1 LLKEVC
7 WIAHAGDMKLAQ
19 QPGAEVTLD
28 AEVGYHFGTGDRY
41 PENAPMGSA
50 GGTLY
55 LYFAIHQ
62 MPRFI
67 PG

>member
-1 LLKEVC
+1 
-7 WIAHAGDMKLAQ
+7 MNLAQ

-28 AEVGYHFGTGDRY
+28 AEVGYHLCTGDRY

-55 LYFAIHQ
+55 LHLAI
-62 MPRFI
+62 
-67 PG
+67 